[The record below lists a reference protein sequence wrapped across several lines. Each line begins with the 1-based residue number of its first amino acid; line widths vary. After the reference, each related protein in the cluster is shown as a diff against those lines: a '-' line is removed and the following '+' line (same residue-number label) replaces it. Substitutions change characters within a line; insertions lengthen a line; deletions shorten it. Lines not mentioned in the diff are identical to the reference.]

1 MIMLVKP
8 IRIIKFAFQNF
19 WRNLW
24 LSTVTITVM
33 TLAFL
38 SVNFFLFATVF
49 FDTALDA
56 IEARVNLTVFFKPT
70 AQESDIQALAS
81 RIQAMPSVSSVTY
94 VTKDQALDQ
103 LKDRFS
109 QQGSM
114 LIQDTLKELDT
125 NPLSGNLVVQ
135 AEDVGGYAAIQEVL
149 KSEEYSTFIENQT
162 MDDRQVLIEKIKS
175 IKENVVRAGL
185 AVNIFFAFIVILII
199 FNTIRMTIYTRK
211 REIGIMKLVGATNWF
226 IRAPLI
232 VESMLYSVI
241 SIAVTIIIL
250 YPILGA
256 SQPYVSK
263 FFDGQ
268 VLDVIGYF
276 SNNFTMIFGVELA
289 AAFLLSVVSS
299 SIAIGRYLKV

>member
-1 MIMLVKP
+1 MLVKP
-8 IRIIKFAFQNF
+8 IRIIRFAFQNF

-38 SVNFFLFATVF
+38 SVNFFLLANVF

-56 IEARVNLTVFFKPT
+56 IEARVNLTIFFKPT
-70 AQESDIQALAS
+70 AQDSDIQALAA
-81 RIQAMPSVSSVTY
+81 RLQAMPNVSGVTY

-103 LKDRFS
+103 LKNKFS
-109 QQGSM
+109 QQGNT

-125 NPLSGNLVVQ
+125 NPLSGNLVIQ
-135 AEDVGGYAAIQEVL
+135 AGDVSNYAAIQEVL
-149 KSEEYSTFIENQT
+149 KADEYATFIENQT
-162 MDDRQVLIEKIKS
+162 MDDRQALIEKIKS
-175 IKENVVRAGL
+175 VKDNIVRAGI
-185 AVNIFFAFIVILII
+185 AVNAFFAFVVILII

-232 VESMLYSVI
+232 VESLLYSVI
-241 SIAVTIIIL
+241 SIALTIVIL

-268 VLDVIGYF
+268 ALDVIGYF
-276 SNNFTMIFGVELA
+276 SNNFTTIFGTELLA
-289 AAFLLSVVSS
+289 AFILSVMSS